1 MFRSGDT
8 LLELKPTEH
17 ERGMDD
23 PSGEFVLVLHEAHC
37 LPNLTWTKQ
46 LGSMPSHLLESHPD
60 RGVRWQLHWLRLHA
74 TR

>member
-23 PSGEFVLVLHEAHC
+23 PSGEFILVLREAHR
-37 LPNLTWTKQ
+37 LPNLTWTK
-46 LGSMPSHLLESHPD
+46 
-60 RGVRWQLHWLRLHA
+60 
-74 TR
+74 